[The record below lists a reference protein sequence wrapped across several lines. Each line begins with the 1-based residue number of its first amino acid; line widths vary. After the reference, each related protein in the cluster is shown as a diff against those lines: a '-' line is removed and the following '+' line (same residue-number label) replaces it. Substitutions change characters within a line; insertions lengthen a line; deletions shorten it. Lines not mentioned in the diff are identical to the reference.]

1 MQVLISGKGGL
12 IGTALS
18 DLLTERGHEAVALE
32 RGEQSG
38 GRTWSI
44 EERRISDTAL
54 VGIDAVVHLSGK
66 PILPPFTE
74 GRKKAIMESR
84 RIGTS
89 LLAGA
94 VAEHKPDVF
103 ISASAI
109 GYYGDRGDEI
119 LTEDSEPGNDF
130 LADVVVEWERACQP
144 AREAGVRTVNIRSGL
159 VMSDRGTLIKLMSL
173 PFKLGLGGRVG
184 SGKQWWSWISL
195 EDEVRAILHCLEDG
209 SLAGPVNLTA
219 PNPVRNEDFARALG
233 SVLNRPSAVPVP
245 AFALKLVLGS
255 EAAEQLVLASQRVK
269 PGKLIA
275 SGFEFRH
282 QDIDEGLRA
291 AFRDAS

>member
-1 MQVLISGKGGL
+1 MRVLISGKGGL

-18 DLLTERGHEAVALE
+18 DLLMEHGHEAVALE
-32 RGEQSG
+32 RGERKG

-44 EERRISDTAL
+44 EERRVSDVAL
-54 VGIDAVVHLSGK
+54 DGVDAVVHLSGK
-66 PILPPFTE
+66 PIFPPFTE
-74 GRKKAIMESR
+74 GRKQAIRDSR

-89 LLAGA
+89 LIAEA

-119 LTEDSEPGNDF
+119 LTEGSEPGDDF
-130 LADVVVEWERACQP
+130 LADVVVEWERATQP
-144 AREAGVRTVNIRSGL
+144 ARDAGVRTVNIRTGL
-159 VMSDRGTLIKLMSL
+159 VMSDQGTLIKLMSL
-173 PFKLGLGGRVG
+173 PFKLWLGGRVG

-195 EDEVRAILHCLEDG
+195 DDEVRAILHCLEDE

-219 PNPVRNEDFARALG
+219 PNPVRNEEFARTLG
-233 SVLNRPSAVPVP
+233 DVLNRPSAVPVP
-245 AFALKLVLGS
+245 AFALKLALGS

-269 PGKLIA
+269 PDKLLS
-275 SGFEFRH
+275 SGFQFEH
-282 QDIDEGLRA
+282 PGIEEGLRA
-291 AFRDAS
+291 AFRDTN

>member
-54 VGIDAVVHLSGK
+54 DGIDAVVHLSGK
-66 PILPPFTE
+66 PIFPPFTE

-84 RIGTS
+84 HIGTS
-89 LLAGA
+89 LIAGA
-94 VAEHKPDVF
+94 VAEHKPDIF

-159 VMSDRGTLIKLMSL
+159 VMSDGGTLIKLMSL

-255 EAAEQLVLASQRVK
+255 EAAEQLVLTSQRVK